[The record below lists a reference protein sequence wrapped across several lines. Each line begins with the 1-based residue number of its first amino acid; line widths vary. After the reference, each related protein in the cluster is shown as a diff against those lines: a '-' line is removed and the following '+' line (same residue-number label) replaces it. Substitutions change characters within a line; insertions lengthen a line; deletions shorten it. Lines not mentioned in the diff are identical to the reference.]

1 MCAHTVNQ
9 CPLSS
14 RRLRL
19 DRTLEYLCFP
29 FLPLSEPYSEPCLG
43 MVRLDRNIDYDEEKE
58 EGWDEIEA
66 IGKED
71 GGGHSVNN
79 DETCWA
85 YGQIAC

>member
-1 MCAHTVNQ
+1 
-9 CPLSS
+9 
-14 RRLRL
+14 
-19 DRTLEYLCFP
+19 
-29 FLPLSEPYSEPCLG
+29 